1 MYKSVEPLIKNTE
14 FEARVNEEGKIISYR
29 IRPQKGYKLHEKT
42 LDKMVVNEETLE
54 ETGEIKRGYTTSY
67 ITAGCKYDFEL
78 NPREI
83 YATEV

>member
-1 MYKSVEPLIKNTE
+1 MYKRVESLLENTE
-14 FEARVNEEGKIISYR
+14 FEARINKDGKVISYR
-29 IRPQKGYKLHEKT
+29 ISPKKGYKLHEIT
-42 LDKMVVNEETLE
+42 LDEMIVDEETLE